1 MQRRDFLK
9 LSAGTAAAAAFASR
23 ASAQGAVKEIRIGYQ
38 KTGVLVI
45 TRQRATLEKH
55 FTPQGIDVK
64 WVEFSSGPPMM
75 EAMNVGS
82 VDYGAVGDSPPVF
95 AQAAGAAIVYAAG
108 QPITNGQGILVPK
121 DSSIRSIADLKG
133 KRIGFTKG
141 SSAHNVVVQTLEKAG
156 LTYADIT
163 PVYLTPPDAGPAF
176 ANGSIEAWAIW
187 DPYFAIGET
196 KQNGRILINAREVTK
211 TNSFYIANREFAKNH
226 GAILQQIVD
235 VTTAT
240 GKWAEQNRDE
250 VAKSLGRDHRCS
262 AGHPG
267 RRRRSREFRDRPR
280 HRRHRR
286 DPAGRRRPLLQARPD
301 PEADRH
307 PRHRLAQHGDLI
319 VPTNLP
325 ISKGLNMRRIIQ
337 RLIAAHRAVDRHRRR
352 CGRHLLRSGQGRPH
366 RLPEIRQA
374 GAAQE
379 QGHAGAEAGGRR
391 LQGGVDRIPVRPA
404 AARSAQCRRDR
415 FRQHRRSPADLRAGR
430 RRADPVCRL

>member
-1 MQRRDFLK
+1 MTAACGRELGMQRRDFLK

-23 ASAQGAVKEIRIGYQ
+23 VSAQGALKEIRIGYQ

-45 TRQRATLEKH
+45 TRQQATLEKH
-55 FTPQGIDVK
+55 FTPQGIEVK

-121 DSSIRSIADLKG
+121 DSPIRILADLKG

-141 SSAHNVVVQTLEKAG
+141 SSAHNIVVQTLEKAG

-211 TNSFYIANREFAKNH
+211 TNSFYIANRDFARNH

-240 GKWAEQNRDE
+240 GKWAEQHRDE
-250 VAKSLGRDHRCS
+250 VAKSLAAITGVPLDIQTV
-262 AGHPG
+262 AAN
-267 RRRRSREFRDRPR
+267 RSNFVIGPVTD
-280 HRRHRR
+280 
-286 DPAGRRRPLLQARPD
+286 DIVTTQQGV
-301 PEADRH
+301 ADRFYK
-307 PRHRLAQHGDLI
+307 LGLI
-319 VPTNLP
+319 PKP
-325 ISKGLNMRRIIQ
+325 I
-337 RLIAAHRAVDRHRRR
+337 V
-352 CGRHLLRSGQGRPH
+352 
-366 RLPEIRQA
+366 IRDIVW
-374 GAAQE
+374 
-379 QGHAGAEAGGRR
+379 RN
-391 LQGGVDRIPVRPA
+391 PA
-404 AARSAQCRRDR
+404 A
-415 FRQHRRSPADLRAGR
+415 
-430 RRADPVCRL
+430 